1 MFCCTY
7 PFFLLH
13 LPLCFSI
20 VFIPMA
26 PGAPQYPQPTPPA
39 PTMGSEGP
47 WPRRRRSMVLR
58 KRPGKQQQANHPC
71 QRPAICPCRQSADN
85 ASPMSFSEQN
95 ISRKLSGHRPRKRPA
110 CLPLSHAT
118 FFIIIMVF
126 NGIPI
131 WDNARICLTLN
142 LQHRWAVSVHLPL
155 VFYPSKLPAATPR
168 IDSANLNH
176 WVDLRTV
183 SGSPSFSIKS
193 MPLNIKTLH
202 AKLCWGGGVSDHI
215 TD

>member
-1 MFCCTY
+1 
-7 PFFLLH
+7 
-13 LPLCFSI
+13 
-20 VFIPMA
+20 
-26 PGAPQYPQPTPPA
+26 
-39 PTMGSEGP
+39 MGSEEP
-47 WPRRRRSMVLR
+47 LPRRRRSMVLR
-58 KRPGKQQQANHPC
+58 KRLTRLSPVESLAPPNSPWPERCKLWVAKEEMENNNNPTSPASGQQFAHAANPLR
-71 QRPAICPCRQSADN
+71 QRLPHVFFLTGPLVVSFPVTVRGNDLH
-85 ASPMSFSEQN
+85 ASRWVTLSFY
-95 ISRKLSGHRPRKRPA
+95 H
-110 CLPLSHAT
+110 
-118 FFIIIMVF
+118 
-126 NGIPI
+126 GIPI